1 MRKKIKFNMIIWLVI
16 IALMQG
22 CQAQNTKG
30 KKVNSE
36 FKYTNHL
43 ITEQSPYLL
52 QHAHNPVEWYPWG
65 EEAFETA
72 RREDKPI
79 FLSIGYYTCH
89 WCHVMEHES
98 FESPEVAEIMNKT
111 FVCIKVDRE
120 ERPDLD
126 NVYMKVSRLLTGT
139 GGWPLTIIMTP
150 DKKPFYAGTYIPKHS
165 MHNRIGL
172 VELTEKVGE
181 LWKTDRAQL
190 LKSANQITEALLE
203 APGNQSNDIPDINTL
218 DEAYK
223 TLRARYDFR
232 HGGFSDAPKFPSPHN
247 IIFLLRYWHRTGNET
262 ALAMAEKTL
271 LSMYSGGMYDHIGF
285 GFHRYSTDKKWF
297 LPHFEKMLYDQAM
310 LTLAYTE
317 AYEATKNIQYKIIA
331 EEIIQ
336 YVLRDMTSPLGGF
349 YSAEDADSEGEEG
362 KFYIWKWDE
371 IKSTLN
377 PDEFSFVKEVFN
389 ISENGNFKHEV
400 SLEKSGGN
408 VLAMNAAPKIL
419 AERLNISLADF
430 YRELNSVRKKLFA
443 AREKRVHPNKDDKIL
458 TDWNG
463 LMIAALSKA
472 GRVFN
477 KPEYTEAAEKAIG
490 FIYDKMFEGQELMHR
505 FRGNHRAVYANADDF
520 SFLIFGLINT
530 YEASFNPDYLSKA
543 VILQNIF
550 TSNFFDDKNFGFYF
564 TSDKKS
570 DTFLRTKEF
579 YDGAIPSS
587 NSTAFINL
595 QLLYKITANKNY
607 ENLSVS
613 LAKAFSAYLEGSP
626 ISATFF
632 LTGLDFFI
640 GPTSEI
646 VIADVRNNPSENEFI
661 TELRKYYAPKKIVI
675 YFGDEQTKKY
685 LEKIIPSIEGY
696 SVINNKP
703 TVFVC
708 KNFNC
713 NLPTNKPSVMIKEL
727 KK

>member
-1 MRKKIKFNMIIWLVI
+1 MVTVWLFFLFI
-16 IALMQG
+16 FQG
-22 CQAQNTKG
+22 CQAQNKKG
-30 KKVNSE
+30 NKLNNE

-52 QHAHNPVEWYPWG
+52 QHAHNPVEWYPWSK
-65 EEAFETA
+65 EAFETA
-72 RREDKPI
+72 RKEDKPI

-98 FESPEVAEIMNKT
+98 FEDPEVARVMNNT

-126 NVYMKVSRLLTGT
+126 NVYMKVSRLLTGS

-150 DKKPFYAGTYIPKHS
+150 DKKPFFAGTYIPKHS

-203 APGNQSNDIPDINTL
+203 TPSNKEEKLPGVEML

-223 TLRARYDFR
+223 TLRTKYDYRY
-232 HGGFSDAPKFPSPHN
+232 GGFSDAPKFPSPHN

-271 LSMYSGGMYDHIGF
+271 QEMYRGGMYDHIGF
-285 GFHRYSTDKKWF
+285 GFHRYSTDSKWF

-310 LTLAYTE
+310 LILAYTE
-317 AYEATKNIQYKIIA
+317 AYDATKKLQYKIIA
-331 EEIIQ
+331 EEIIR

-362 KFYIWKWDE
+362 KFYTWTWNE
-371 IKSTLN
+371 LQTFLT
-377 PDEFSFVKEVFN
+377 PEEFNFVKVVFN
-389 ISENGNFKHEV
+389 ITETGNFRHEV
-400 SLEKSGGN
+400 SMESSGSN
-408 VLAMNAAPKIL
+408 VLAMNAVPQML
-419 AERLNISLADF
+419 AERLQMSLTEF
-430 YRELNSVRKKLFA
+430 YEQLNSVRSKLFRI
-443 AREKRVHPNKDDKIL
+443 RENRVHPNKDDKIL

-463 LMIAALSKA
+463 LMIAALAKA
-472 GRVFN
+472 GRSFG
-477 KPEYTEAAEKAIG
+477 KHEFTEAAKKSVE
-490 FIYDKMFEGQELMHR
+490 FIYQKMFDDNRLMHR
-505 FRGNHRAVYANADDF
+505 FRGNHLAINANADDY
-520 SFLIFGLINT
+520 SYLIFGLINL
-530 YEASFNPDYLSKA
+530 YETTFKPEYLSKA
-543 VILQNIF
+543 VELQKIL
-550 TSNFFDDKNFGFYF
+550 TENFRDEKENAFYF
-564 TSDKKS
+564 TSEDNS

-579 YDGAIPSS
+579 YDGALPSS
-587 NSTAFINL
+587 NSMIFTDL
-595 QLLYKITANKNY
+595 QLLNKLTANNRY
-607 ENLSVS
+607 EEFSFK
-613 LAKAFSAYLEGSP
+613 LAKTYSAYLEGSP
-626 ISATFF
+626 TAATFF
-632 LTGLDFFI
+632 LTGLDFYL

-646 VIADVRNNPSENEFI
+646 VIADVKNDKDNNEF
-661 TELRKYYAPKKIVI
+661 LSKLSKYYAPRKVI
-675 YFGDEQTKKY
+675 LYFGDEKQKSA
-685 LEKIIPSIEGY
+685 LEKVVPFISAY
-696 SVINNKP
+696 NVMRNQP
-703 TVFVC
+703 TAFVC

-713 NLPTNKPSVMIKEL
+713 NLPTNNPETMIKEL